1 AYRRIARKASKVW
14 IDHGALEYCEA
25 VGEDLD
31 GDGCGT
37 VSFRKIVEANPE
49 ETVVFAWI
57 VYKSRAQRDR
67 VKTPHLER
75 PPCPHRFHAS
85 PSDPTTLDSI

>member
-1 AYRRIARKASKVW
+1 MRYVDGFVLPVPKASVEAYRRIARKASKVW

-37 VSFRKIVEANPE
+37 VSFRKIVEA
-49 ETVVFAWI
+49 
-57 VYKSRAQRDR
+57 
-67 VKTPHLER
+67 
-75 PPCPHRFHAS
+75 
-85 PSDPTTLDSI
+85 